1 MIGLSD
7 IINLIWVDG
16 DKPIRIIT
24 EDGETPKCRDSDITD
39 ELESTVVGINIYDD
53 YIEIE
58 LGEQMTKELTAQQRA
73 NKKWNERNREH
84 RNYLTKR
91 STARGFIRNHAT
103 KNDLLELQELIK
115 ESFKNY
121 KNS

>member
-24 EDGETPKCRDSDITD
+24 ENGETPKYKDSGNTD

-53 YIEIE
+53 YVEIT
-58 LGEQMTKELTAQQRA
+58 LGE
-73 NKKWNERNREH
+73 
-84 RNYLTKR
+84 
-91 STARGFIRNHAT
+91 
-103 KNDLLELQELIK
+103 
-115 ESFKNY
+115 
-121 KNS
+121 

>member
-24 EDGETPKCRDSDITD
+24 ENGETPKDRDSDNTD
-39 ELESTVVGINIYDD
+39 GLESTVVGVSIYDD

-58 LGEQMTKELTAQQRA
+58 LGE
-73 NKKWNERNREH
+73 
-84 RNYLTKR
+84 
-91 STARGFIRNHAT
+91 
-103 KNDLLELQELIK
+103 
-115 ESFKNY
+115 
-121 KNS
+121 

>member
-24 EDGETPKCRDSDITD
+24 ENGEAPKYRDSDATD
-39 ELESTVVGINIYDD
+39 GLESTVLGINIYED

-58 LGEQMTKELTAQQRA
+58 LGE
-73 NKKWNERNREH
+73 
-84 RNYLTKR
+84 
-91 STARGFIRNHAT
+91 
-103 KNDLLELQELIK
+103 
-115 ESFKNY
+115 
-121 KNS
+121 